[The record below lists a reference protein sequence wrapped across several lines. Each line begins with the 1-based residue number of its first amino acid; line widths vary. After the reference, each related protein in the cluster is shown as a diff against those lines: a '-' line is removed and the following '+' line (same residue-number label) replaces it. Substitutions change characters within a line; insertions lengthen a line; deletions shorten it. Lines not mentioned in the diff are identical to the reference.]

1 MVQLVLVLRWGSAC
15 LCLVWLSK
23 VKVNWLAGKTTLSS
37 DLRKASC
44 LSGQQTVRKAFGP
57 QITAQGRPGLS
68 EVEKRKKAQAAAL
81 WPAGC
86 HRGVLLHR
94 GAGIS
99 LGWVGGTF
107 QKWGQVPVGTAPCR
121 EGQGAQ
127 PRSADLKQH
136 WEHTGR
142 ETLGFVIH
150 WEGGALNLSTT
161 LTRVSLR
168 QKIVSENIKTGER
181 KLIQD

>member
-1 MVQLVLVLRWGSAC
+1 MACRKNNALLRPEESELFIRTADSEKGLWAADNSTGM
-15 LCLVWLSK
+15 
-23 VKVNWLAGKTTLSS
+23 AGFV
-37 DLRKASC
+37 R
-44 LSGQQTVRKAFGP
+44 SGK
-57 QITAQGRPGLS
+57 
-68 EVEKRKKAQAAAL
+68 KKAQAAAL

-86 HRGVLLHR
+86 HRGVQLYR

-99 LGWVGGTF
+99 PGWVGGTF
-107 QKWGQVPVGTAPCR
+107 QKLGQVPVGTAPCS

-127 PRSADLKQH
+127 PCSADQKQH
-136 WEHTGR
+136 WVYTGQ
-142 ETLGFVIH
+142 ETLGFVIP

-161 LTRVSLR
+161 LRRISLR